1 MARRKRSTWL
11 LVVMVVVVLVGLITF
26 AVSTF
31 VRSPADR
38 LASTAPPDPTLLT
51 APVKA
56 GSLNNSKEF
65 TGRIMWPRLR
75 AIVPIL
81 DPARASVVTGKPAF
95 VGRAL
100 RAGSV
105 VSEISDRP
113 VFVLLG
119 QIPMLRDLRDGDQGD
134 DVVRLQTALG
144 DAGFGV
150 RDASGKFGPSTAA
163 ALTRLYSA
171 HGYTPPRVGAD
182 GKAVY
187 AAKSELVFAPKLPAT
202 VVKLPYKLGDTV
214 DGDLAIA
221 TLGIGQ
227 PLVTATV
234 DAAFVLEKGTAVEV
248 AVKDRGQSWSGVVA
262 RVGPRRVPEG
272 GSAVVDLTI
281 QMEDPVPGAYV
292 GRAVEITE
300 KTKAA
305 SGLIVPISA
314 VNSKTDGSLY
324 VRIVKGGN
332 ESVVAVKVLET
343 SVGSARV
350 APASPGALKEGD
362 EVALGVTE

>member
-11 LVVMVVVVLVGLITF
+11 LVAMVVVVLVGLGTF

-31 VRSPADR
+31 IRSPADR

-56 GSLNNSKEF
+56 GSLNNTKAL
-65 TGRIMWPRLR
+65 TGRIVWPRLR
-75 AIVPIL
+75 TVVPIL
-81 DPARASVVTGKPAF
+81 DPTQTSVVTGRPAS

-100 RAGSV
+100 GAGSV
-105 VSEISDRP
+105 LSEISDRP
-113 VFVLLG
+113 VLVLLG
-119 QIPMLRDLRDGDQGD
+119 QIPMLRNLRDGDQGD
-134 DVVRLQTALG
+134 DVTRLQTALG
-144 DAGFGV
+144 EAGYGVSDAT
-150 RDASGKFGPSTAA
+150 GKFGPSTAI
-163 ALTRLYSA
+163 ALTRLYSD
-171 HGYTPPRVGAD
+171 HGYTPPRMGDD

-187 AAKSELVFAPKLPAT
+187 AAKSELVFVPKLPAT
-202 VVKLPYKLGDTV
+202 VVNLPYKLGDTV
-214 DGDLAIA
+214 DGDGAIA

-234 DAAFVLEKGTAVEV
+234 DAALALKKGAAVEV
-248 AVKDRGQSWSGVVA
+248 AVKDRGQSWTGVVA

-272 GSAVVDLTI
+272 GSAVVNLTI
-281 QMEDPVPGAYV
+281 RLKETVPGAYV

-300 KTKAA
+300 KTQAA

-314 VNSKTDGSLY
+314 VNSKSDGSLY
-324 VRIVKGGN
+324 VRIVKGER
-332 ESVVAVKVLET
+332 ESVVAIKVLET
-343 SVGSARV
+343 AVGSARV